1 MHRYLL
7 TSTAL
12 LALAAPAAAEDITTA
27 ITQPVKT
34 STVKDGAAD
43 SITITSSGSVKPS
56 SGTAVTMDSDHAV
69 INQGT
74 IGVSN
79 ANGAIGILA
88 TAGTTGKIVN
98 SGTIAIDETYTP
110 TDADN
115 DGDLDGPFAQGSNRF
130 GIRTEGA
137 HAGNVVNSGTIT
149 VEGNDSAGIRLGG
162 PLTGNLTHEGTTKV
176 VGDRSIG
183 VHAEAVTG
191 NVRLAGEIGAQG
203 EDAIGARFA
212 GDVTGAMVIQGKI
225 SSTGYRHT
233 TAPSSTDKLDADD
246 LLQGGPAV
254 LIEGSVTGGIHLAV
268 APKDNNPDD
277 KDEDDDGL
285 EDAKEGNA
293 ALISYGSAPALAIGA
308 TDRDIVIGPVGASSA
323 AHGLIVDGAV
333 SGQGVYDGV
342 DATGI
347 AIGGRGGAV
356 TITNGLSITGGVEA
370 KSNGASATA
379 LLLGSGADVALVR
392 NSGSIVASG
401 GKTSGAQTTAIL
413 IDKGATVPTVRN
425 SGSIKATAAGNG
437 GSATAIL
444 DRSGTLTLI
453 ENSGT
458 ISAGGAAD
466 QRNVAIDLRA
476 NGGGAT
482 VKQTSGSIEGRILF
496 GGGSDLLEVS
506 AGKVTGDVSF
516 GAGDNSYTLS
526 GGAMHTGN
534 ATFGAG
540 TDALSLAGSARF
552 LGDVDFGGGA
562 GTLALAGTSML
573 SGSLLN
579 SADVAADVSG
589 GILHA
594 TNHASLAS
602 LTVGASGG
610 LGATL
615 DRTSGEG
622 TFYAIAGEASF
633 ADGATLWLALD
644 DIDGAEGRHTILEA
658 DSVSGASTL
667 ETDTSLMPFL
677 FKAALATNAPADTV
691 AVDVSRKTA
700 EELELNRSQA
710 AAYDAIFAVLTR
722 DEEVE
727 ELFLRLAN
735 GEQVRGALRQMLPDH
750 AGGAFEGISLGSRTF
765 ARQIADPQSPVYTF
779 GGLDLLFSAAGWS
792 SSKDEGETAAY
803 DLGGFGFSVAG
814 EVDTGVG
821 AFGISGAVF
830 WNDYDDGTQ
839 FTNVESDTYELAGYW
854 RGHWGGLDLFARG
867 SLGRVDFAGERTFL
881 GIDDDDQAVT
891 KEVNGKWKGTLM
903 TLSGGAAYELRSG
916 NAFVRPTVSLDYVKL
931 DEDGYSE
938 SGGGDA
944 LDLIVDERKSDELAA
959 NAGVAVGFDFLGRS
973 GGTLLR
979 PGPLNRWFRMQAE
992 GGWREVIGG
1001 SIGATTARFDGGTA
1015 FTLDPEQPEGGWYAQ
1030 LRAAGGGS
1038 IFELGG
1044 EIGAE
1049 RRNGNTALSMR
1060 GTVRVGF

>member
-12 LALAAPAAAEDITTA
+12 LALAVPAAAEDISTA

-34 STVKDGAAD
+34 STIKNGAAD

-56 SGTAVTMDSDHAV
+56 GGTAVTMDSDHAV
-69 INQGT
+69 TNQGT
-74 IGVSN
+74 IGISN
-79 ANGAIGILA
+79 ASGAIGILA
-88 TAGTTGKIVN
+88 AAGTSGNIVN
-98 SGTIAIDETYTP
+98 SGTITVDESYTP

-130 GIRTEGA
+130 GIRTGGT
-137 HAGNVVNSGTIT
+137 HSGNVVNSGTIT

-162 PLTGNLTHEGTTKV
+162 ALTGNLTHDGTTKV
-176 VGDRSIG
+176 VGDRSVG
-183 VHAEAVTG
+183 VHADAITG
-191 NVRLAGEIGAQG
+191 NVRQAGEVSAQG

-225 SSTGYRHT
+225 SSTGYRNT

-246 LLQGGPAV
+246 LLQGGPVV
-254 LIEGSVTGGIHLAV
+254 LIEGNVTGGIHLAV
-268 APKDNNPDD
+268 APKDSDADD
-277 KDEDDDGL
+277 KDEDDDGI

-293 ALISYGSAPALAIGA
+293 ALTSYGAAPALAVGA
-308 TDRDIVIGPVGASSA
+308 TDRDTVIGPVGASSTA
-323 AHGLIVDGAV
+323 YGLIVDGSV
-333 SGQGVYDGV
+333 SGQGVYEGI
-342 DATGI
+342 DATAI

-356 TITNGLSITGGVEA
+356 TITNGLSIAGGVEA

-379 LLLGSGADVALVR
+379 LLLGSGADVAEVR

-401 GKTSGAQTTAIL
+401 GKTSSAKSTAIL
-413 IDKGATVPTVRN
+413 IDTGAVVPTVRN
-425 SGSIKATAAGNG
+425 SGSITATAAGTDG
-437 GSATAIL
+437 FATAIL
-444 DRSGTLTLI
+444 DRSGTLALI

-458 ISAGGAAD
+458 ISARGAAD
-466 QRNVAIDLRA
+466 QRNVAIDLSA
-476 NGGGAT
+476 NTGGAT

-496 GGGSDLLEVS
+496 GGGNDLLEVS
-506 AGKVTGDVSF
+506 SGKVTGHVSF
-516 GAGDNSYTLS
+516 GGGDNRYALS
-526 GGAMHTGN
+526 GGAVHTGN

-540 TDALSLAGSARF
+540 TDVLSLAGSARF
-552 LGDVDFGGGA
+552 IGDVDFGGGA
-562 GTLALAGTSML
+562 GTLTLAGSSVF

-579 SADVAADVSG
+579 SADVAVNVG
-589 GILHA
+589 GGYLHA
-594 TNHASLAS
+594 ANHASLAS
-602 LTVGASGG
+602 LAVGDSGG
-610 LGATL
+610 LAATL
-615 DRTSGEG
+615 DATPGEG
-622 TFYAIAGEASF
+622 TFYDIAGAASF
-633 ADGATLWLALD
+633 ADGATLWLALGD
-644 DIDGAEGRHTILEA
+644 LDGAEGRHTILEA
-658 DSVSGASTL
+658 DSVTGASTL
-667 ETDTSLMPFL
+667 KTDTSMMPFL
-677 FKAALATNAPADTV
+677 FKAALATSAPANTV

-710 AAYDAIFAVLTR
+710 AAYDAIFDVLTR

-727 ELFLRLAN
+727 EVFLRLAN

-750 AGGAFEGISLGSRTF
+750 AGGAFEGISLGSRAF

-814 EVDTGVG
+814 EVDTGIG

-867 SLGRVDFAGERTFL
+867 SLGRVDFAGKRTFF
-881 GIDDDDQAVT
+881 GIDEDGETVT
-891 KEVNGKWKGTLM
+891 KDVKGKWKGTLT

-931 DEDGYSE
+931 HEDGYSE
-938 SGGGDA
+938 RGGGDA
-944 LDLIVDERKSDELAA
+944 LDLVVDERSSDELAA
-959 NAGVAVGFDFLGRS
+959 NAGVAVGLDFLGRG

-1001 SIGATTARFDGGTA
+1001 SIGATTARFEGGTA

>member
-12 LALAAPAAAEDITTA
+12 LALAVPAAAEDISTA

-34 STVKDGAAD
+34 STIKNGAAD

-56 SGTAVTMDSDHAV
+56 GGTAVTMDSDHAV
-69 INQGT
+69 TNQGT
-74 IGVSN
+74 IGISN
-79 ANGAIGILA
+79 ASGAIGILA
-88 TAGTTGKIVN
+88 AAGTSGNIVN
-98 SGTIAIDETYTP
+98 SGTITVDESYTP

-130 GIRTEGA
+130 GIRTGGT
-137 HAGNVVNSGTIT
+137 HSGNVVNSGTIT

-162 PLTGNLTHEGTTKV
+162 ALTGNLTHDGTTKV
-176 VGDRSIG
+176 VGDRSVG
-183 VHAEAVTG
+183 VHADAITG
-191 NVRLAGEIGAQG
+191 NVRQAGEVSAQG

-225 SSTGYRHT
+225 SSTGYRNT

-246 LLQGGPAV
+246 LLQGGPVV
-254 LIEGSVTGGIHLAV
+254 LIEGNVTGGIHLAV
-268 APKDNNPDD
+268 APKDSDADD
-277 KDEDDDGL
+277 KDEDDDGI

-293 ALISYGSAPALAIGA
+293 ALTSYGAAPALAVGA
-308 TDRDIVIGPVGASSA
+308 TDRDTVIGPVGASSTA
-323 AHGLIVDGAV
+323 YGLIVDGSV
-333 SGQGVYDGV
+333 SGQGVYEGI
-342 DATGI
+342 DATAI

-356 TITNGLSITGGVEA
+356 TITNGLSIAGGVEA

-379 LLLGSGADVALVR
+379 LLLGSGADVAEVR

-401 GKTSGAQTTAIL
+401 GKTSSAKSTAIL
-413 IDKGATVPTVRN
+413 IDTGAVVPTVRN
-425 SGSIKATAAGNG
+425 SGSITATAAGTDG
-437 GSATAIL
+437 FATAIL
-444 DRSGTLTLI
+444 DRSGTLALI

-458 ISAGGAAD
+458 ISARGAAD
-466 QRNVAIDLRA
+466 QRNVAIDLSA
-476 NGGGAT
+476 NTGGAT

-496 GGGSDLLEVS
+496 GGGNDLLEVS
-506 AGKVTGDVSF
+506 SGKVTGHVSF
-516 GAGDNSYTLS
+516 GGGDNRYALS
-526 GGAMHTGN
+526 GGAVHTGN

-540 TDALSLAGSARF
+540 TDVLSLAGSARF
-552 LGDVDFGGGA
+552 IGDVDFGGGA
-562 GTLALAGTSML
+562 GTLTLAGSSVF

-579 SADVAADVSG
+579 SADVAVNVG
-589 GILHA
+589 GGYLHA
-594 TNHASLAS
+594 ANHASLAS
-602 LTVGASGG
+602 LAVGDSGG
-610 LGATL
+610 LAATL
-615 DRTSGEG
+615 DATPGEG
-622 TFYAIAGEASF
+622 TFYDIAGAASF
-633 ADGATLWLALD
+633 ADGATLWLALGD
-644 DIDGAEGRHTILEA
+644 LDGAEGRHTILEA
-658 DSVSGASTL
+658 DSVTGASTL
-667 ETDTSLMPFL
+667 KTDTSMMPFL
-677 FKAALATNAPADTV
+677 FKAALATSAPANTV

-710 AAYDAIFAVLTR
+710 AAYDAIFDVLTR

-727 ELFLRLAN
+727 EVFLRLAN

-750 AGGAFEGISLGSRTF
+750 AGGAFEGISLGSRAF

-814 EVDTGVG
+814 EVDTGIG

-867 SLGRVDFAGERTFL
+867 SLGRVDFAGKRTFF
-881 GIDDDDQAVT
+881 GIDEDGETVT
-891 KEVNGKWKGTLM
+891 KDVKGKWKGTLT

-931 DEDGYSE
+931 HEDGYSE

-944 LDLIVDERKSDELAA
+944 LDLVVDERSSDELAA
-959 NAGVAVGFDFLGRS
+959 NAGVAVGLDFLGRG

-1001 SIGATTARFDGGTA
+1001 SIGATTARFEGGTA

>member
-12 LALAAPAAAEDITTA
+12 LALAVPAAAEDISTA

-34 STVKDGAAD
+34 STIKNGAAD

-56 SGTAVTMDSDHAV
+56 GGTAVTMDSDHAV
-69 INQGT
+69 TNQGT
-74 IGVSN
+74 IGISN
-79 ANGAIGILA
+79 ASGAIGILA
-88 TAGTTGKIVN
+88 AAGTSGNIVN
-98 SGTIAIDETYTP
+98 SGTITVDESYTP

-130 GIRTEGA
+130 GIRTGGT
-137 HAGNVVNSGTIT
+137 HSGNVVNSGTIT

-162 PLTGNLTHEGTTKV
+162 ALTGNLTHDGTTKV
-176 VGDRSIG
+176 VGDRSVG
-183 VHAEAVTG
+183 VHADAITG
-191 NVRLAGEIGAQG
+191 NVRQAGEVSAQG

-225 SSTGYRHT
+225 SSTGYRNT

-246 LLQGGPAV
+246 LLQGGPVV
-254 LIEGSVTGGIHLAV
+254 LIEGNVTGGIHLAV
-268 APKDNNPDD
+268 APKDSDADD
-277 KDEDDDGL
+277 KDEDDDGI

-293 ALISYGSAPALAIGA
+293 ALTSYGAAPALAVGA
-308 TDRDIVIGPVGASSA
+308 TDRDTVIGPVGASSTA
-323 AHGLIVDGAV
+323 YGLIVDGSV
-333 SGQGVYDGV
+333 SGQGVYEGI
-342 DATGI
+342 DATAI

-356 TITNGLSITGGVEA
+356 TITNGLSIAGGVEA

-379 LLLGSGADVALVR
+379 LLLGSGADVAEVR

-401 GKTSGAQTTAIL
+401 GKTSSAKSTAIL
-413 IDKGATVPTVRN
+413 IDTGAVVPTVRN
-425 SGSIKATAAGNG
+425 SGSITATAAGTDG
-437 GSATAIL
+437 FATAIL
-444 DRSGTLTLI
+444 DRSGTLALI

-458 ISAGGAAD
+458 ISARGAAD
-466 QRNVAIDLRA
+466 QRNVAIDLSA
-476 NGGGAT
+476 NTGGAT

-496 GGGSDLLEVS
+496 GGGNDLLEVS
-506 AGKVTGDVSF
+506 SGKVTGHVSF
-516 GAGDNSYTLS
+516 GGGDNRYALS
-526 GGAMHTGN
+526 GGAVHTGN

-540 TDALSLAGSARF
+540 TDVLSLAGSARF
-552 LGDVDFGGGA
+552 IGDVDFGGGA
-562 GTLALAGTSML
+562 GTLTLAGSSVF

-579 SADVAADVSG
+579 SADVAVNVG
-589 GILHA
+589 GGYLHA
-594 TNHASLAS
+594 ANHASLAS
-602 LTVGASGG
+602 LAVGDSGG
-610 LGATL
+610 LAATL
-615 DRTSGEG
+615 DATPGEG
-622 TFYAIAGEASF
+622 TFYDIAGAASF
-633 ADGATLWLALD
+633 ADGATLWLALGD
-644 DIDGAEGRHTILEA
+644 LDGAEGRHTILEA
-658 DSVSGASTL
+658 DSVTGASTL
-667 ETDTSLMPFL
+667 KTDTSMMPFL
-677 FKAALATNAPADTV
+677 FKAALATSAPANTV

-710 AAYDAIFAVLTR
+710 AAYDAIFDVLTR

-727 ELFLRLAN
+727 EVFLRLAN

-750 AGGAFEGISLGSRTF
+750 AGGAFEGISLGSRAF

-814 EVDTGVG
+814 EVDTGIG

-867 SLGRVDFAGERTFL
+867 SLGRVDFAGKRTFF
-881 GIDDDDQAVT
+881 GIDEDGETVT
-891 KEVNGKWKGTLM
+891 KDVKGKWKGTLT

-931 DEDGYSE
+931 HEDGYSE

-944 LDLIVDERKSDELAA
+944 LDLVVDERSSDELAA
-959 NAGVAVGFDFLGRS
+959 NAGVAVGLDFLGRG

-1001 SIGATTARFDGGTA
+1001 SIGATTARFEGGTA

-1060 GTVRVGF
+1060 GIVRVGF